1 MTVSVASRRIDRL
14 NRISD
19 LGQLVLGLID
29 PRLAWLNWAIADTL
43 AVYRFD
49 DEDAL
54 VAGVQ
59 AGLHASPLLLMPALG
74 LLVGPLRL
82 MALAPDDVA
91 GLVAAE
97 RPGCGKV
104 ATAAARKV
112 LANNMLLAEI
122 DLADGAALLADLK
135 VDTAPLFQCMTLA
148 DRLAMHALVGTEAA
162 ANPPPPLAL
171 QQDAAAFALAE
182 SWTALEFADY
192 FQAYLTYVAAMEAGG
207 DSTEVRA
214 ALVGNAVAMLKPMLF
229 GALECPRV
237 DGPKPQLEVAVALD
251 EWRAI
256 PRRLGFSRL
265 SQGVQQL
272 IAYTGFTDQD
282 EDEAKVLVAAY
293 LAGAQALLAS
303 RPLGPGTLGQDGS
316 SWTFNVES
324 DSEAATVALG
334 ADGVITLSSYRP
346 LPKRAAASSTS

>member
-19 LGQLVLGLID
+19 LGQNVLGLID
-29 PRLAWLNWAIADTL
+29 PHLAWLNWAIGDPS

-59 AGLHASPLLLMPALG
+59 AGLHAGPLLLLPALG

-82 MALAPDDVA
+82 MALAPDELA
-91 GLVAAE
+91 SLVAAE
-97 RPGCGKV
+97 QPSCGEV
-104 ATAAARKV
+104 ATAAARAV
-112 LANNMLLAEI
+112 LAGNGLLAQA
-122 DLADGAALLADLK
+122 DLADGTALLADLK
-135 VDTAPLFQCMTLA
+135 VDGAPLLQCMALA
-148 DRLAMHALVGTEAA
+148 DRIAMHALVGIEAA
-162 ANPPPPLAL
+162 VAPPPPLAL

-182 SWTALEFADY
+182 SRTPLEFSDY
-192 FQAYLTYVAAMEAGG
+192 FQAYLIYVAAMQAGG

-214 ALVGNAVAMLKPMLF
+214 ALVLNAVAMLKPILF
-229 GALECPRV
+229 GALECPCV

-265 SQGVQQL
+265 SRGVQQA
-272 IAYTGFTDQD
+272 IAYAGFTDQD
-282 EDEAKVLVAAY
+282 QAEAAALVTAY

-303 RPLGPGTLGQDGS
+303 QPLGPGMLGQDGA
-316 SWTFNVES
+316 SWTFGVRS
-324 DSEAATVALG
+324 DREEAIVALG
-334 ADGVITLSSYRP
+334 ADGIITLSSYRP
-346 LPKRAAASSTS
+346 RPKPAAASSTS